1 MGRRPLFGFFT
12 TSPDSHNKRPLGR
25 WLWLVGYEMPS
36 ENPKDS
42 NPRAASTR
50 IGSATAKTLAGQIR
64 HDLRR
69 GPQPSYIDM
78 SRAHLNRVLV
88 EPDTPTQMRKI
99 CEDRRS
105 ARATMRAMKS
115 NAAVGTRGIITFGSD
130 AAQLF
135 DALTPDAQDR
145 ALLDL
150 TDAIAVRLST
160 SVHGLVLH
168 LDEATPHAHFTLA
181 AYNVHGE
188 PLAKTTSP
196 RVLSQLQDLTAE
208 ILGRHCPGIERGRA
222 YGERLAAGAH
232 FAETVHRS
240 VKELHRT
247 LPADLQAKRA
257 KVAEMAEL
265 ERAAASRV
273 EEMQERVRKLE
284 QKSELSEKE
293 VKRLQ
298 TYEKRL
304 TDRLE
309 ELREAQSASEA
320 ARIEAERIADLAH
333 SARKAHEDQV
343 VKISAKVE
351 AIADAVSALSEE
363 VQAGTIRKG
372 NDGRITAAKPEKL
385 KPGFPEIRPA
395 VAAAADL
402 VTRMNAARARI
413 EAEQKALAR
422 GRQELQQERAEVSTL
437 REQLKA
443 ALRKVYAW
451 IRRKETPEPDRR
463 DGVDLIKASTLLI
476 RSATEKPRPEAGSDL
491 DGPGF

>member
-1 MGRRPLFGFFT
+1 
-12 TSPDSHNKRPLGR
+12 
-25 WLWLVGYEMPS
+25 MPK
-36 ENPKDS
+36 ES
-42 NPRAASTR
+42 NPSAASVR
-50 IGSATAKTLAGQIR
+50 ISAATAKTLAGQLR

-69 GPQPSYIDM
+69 GPQPSYVDM

-99 CEDRRS
+99 CEYRRS

-222 YGERLAAGAH
+222 YGERLAAGAD

-247 LPADLQAKRA
+247 LPADLEAKRA

-284 QKSELSEKE
+284 QKNELSERE
-293 VKRLQ
+293 VKRLE

-304 TDRLE
+304 ADRLD

-320 ARIEAERIADLAH
+320 ARIEAERLADLAR
-333 SARKAHEDQV
+333 ADRLQHEDRV

-351 AIADAVSALSEE
+351 AIAEAVSALSEE
-363 VQAGTIRKG
+363 VEAGTIKRVTG
-372 NDGRITAAKPEKL
+372 GRITAAKPEKL
-385 KPGFPEIRPA
+385 RPGLPEIRPA

-402 VTRMNAARARI
+402 VTGMDAARSKI
-413 EAEQKALAR
+413 EADRKALER
-422 GRQELQQERAEVSTL
+422 GRQELQDERAEVATL
-437 REQLKA
+437 REHLKA

-463 DGVDLIKASTLLI
+463 DGIDLIKASIPLI
-476 RSATEKPRPEAGSDL
+476 RSAAEEPRPETWSDL
-491 DGPGF
+491 DGPSF